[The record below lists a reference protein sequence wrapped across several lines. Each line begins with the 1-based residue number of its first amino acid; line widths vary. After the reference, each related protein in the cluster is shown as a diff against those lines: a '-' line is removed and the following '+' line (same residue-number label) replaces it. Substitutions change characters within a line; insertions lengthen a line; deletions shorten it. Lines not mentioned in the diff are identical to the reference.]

1 MCNQTIIDLL
11 KSKFANIEKNFQ
23 EIGDQLVHHREA
35 MTNMEKEL
43 TSRKQANTSE
53 LNATTQLAASNSA
66 KVDDAKA
73 DITALKAELQKRII
87 FPSNLSL
94 GRQKFPTFSGKRGL

>member
-87 FPSNLSL
+87 FPSNRSL
-94 GRQKFPTFSGKRGL
+94 GRPKFPTFSGKRGL